1 MDRRF
6 MSVADPPLFPH
17 YWKSHVVDS
26 FLNCGGK
33 NTGRLLR
40 FVLSLSLSLSLSL
53 VQLVLIEL
61 G

>member
-6 MSVADPPLFPH
+6 MSAADPPLFSH

-40 FVLSLSLSLSLSL
+40 FVLSLSLSLSRT
-53 VQLVLIEL
+53 VCID
-61 G
+61 